1 MFIRLVL
8 FFFGLPSRASHLDTQ
23 EVAEADLSDIIT
35 DELVVLEVGTGNV
48 GVTREFSGVG
58 LYEVRG

>member
-1 MFIRLVL
+1 MFVRLVL
-8 FFFGLPSRASHLDTQ
+8 FFPDIPSRASHLHTQ

-35 DELVVLEVGTGNV
+35 DEFVVLEVGTGNI
-48 GVTREFSGVG
+48 GVTRKFSGVG